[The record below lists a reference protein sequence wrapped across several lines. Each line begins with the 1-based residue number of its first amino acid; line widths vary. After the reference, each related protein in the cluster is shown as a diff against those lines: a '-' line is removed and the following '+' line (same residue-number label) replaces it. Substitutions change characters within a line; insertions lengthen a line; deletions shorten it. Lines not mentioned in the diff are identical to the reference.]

1 MLLMN
6 NDMSYEEYTHAVKN
20 LILTESGNCPVISLV
35 TMLQGK
41 WKLQILYELC
51 IKEPIR
57 FSELRKM
64 IAGITNTMLTA
75 SLRELEQD
83 ELVSRVQFNEIPPRV
98 EYSLTEKGRALLPV
112 FYEMTRW
119 GLKYIP

>member
-1 MLLMN
+1 MN
-6 NDMSYEEYTHAVKN
+6 NDMTYEEYTHEVKN

-57 FSELRKM
+57 FSELRKI

-83 ELVSRVQFNEIPPRV
+83 ELVSRIQFNEIPPRV

-112 FYEMTRW
+112 FYEMTKW
-119 GLKYIP
+119 GLRYIP